1 MILTFLATIVL
12 GSCLAVFCT
21 VCVKPVA
28 TRRSLVQHFAKVL
41 AILNR
46 NAIVRPLYVD
56 GLERV
61 VAKGVFAFRLN
72 CLNHNFVY
80 KLKIV

>member
-12 GSCLAVFCT
+12 GSCLAILCA
-21 VCVKPVA
+21 VCVEPVA
-28 TRRSLVQHFAKVL
+28 ARRSLVQDFAQIL
-41 AILNR
+41 AILYR
-46 NAIVRPLYVD
+46 DAIVRPLYVD
-56 GLERV
+56 CLERV

-72 CLNHNFVY
+72 CLDHNLVY